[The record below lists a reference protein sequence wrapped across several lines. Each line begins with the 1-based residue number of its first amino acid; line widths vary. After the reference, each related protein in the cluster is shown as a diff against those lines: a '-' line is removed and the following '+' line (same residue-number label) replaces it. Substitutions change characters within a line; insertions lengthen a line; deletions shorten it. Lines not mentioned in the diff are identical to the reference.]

1 MSGRAHA
8 GRLTV
13 LDLRDTDEIGG
24 PGKTIIE
31 TYRAL
36 DRDRFA
42 MHLGVFATR
51 HETGQTPFITAAKA
65 AGLPVH
71 LVRGYNQYDPRLV
84 WRIVQLVKT
93 LGVDIIHAHEVKSDV
108 LTAAAA
114 LLHRVPIMTTLHGWI
129 GNSRKQRAMIA
140 LDRKVAR
147 AFDVVVA
154 VSQRMFDQV
163 AADGYRPR
171 QLRLLH
177 NAIVIEKYQRT
188 GDRGYL
194 EARLGRPIDGPV
206 LSSIGRLSAEK
217 GHADLIE
224 AVAQIAARGH
234 RVSLVLAG
242 DGPMR
247 AELEALALTRRL
259 EQCVHFAGH
268 VDRPDR
274 VLEDT
279 DLAVLPSHT
288 EGLPNAALEALA
300 MEVPLL
306 ATAVGGTPEV
316 VIEGVTGRL
325 VEARSPAALAAGI
338 EDFLRNPEPWHAM
351 ARVGRAMVETKFNF
365 QARTKAL
372 EAIYA
377 ELGAVS
383 R

>member
-1 MSGRAHA
+1 MRSSAGD

-13 LDLRDTDEIGG
+13 LDLRDTYEIGG

-36 DRDRFA
+36 DRTRFS
-42 MHLGVFATR
+42 MHVGVFATR
-51 HETGQTPFITAAKA
+51 SETDDSPFTVAARA

-71 LVRGYNQYDPRLV
+71 FVRGHNQYDPRLV
-84 WRIVQLVKT
+84 WRIVRLVQR

-114 LLHRVPIMTTLHGWI
+114 RLHRVPIMTTLHGWI
-129 GNSRKQRAMIA
+129 GNSRKQRALIA
-140 LDRKVAR
+140 LDRRVVR

-154 VSQRMFDQV
+154 VSQLMFDRV
-163 AADGYRPR
+163 AADGYRPG

-177 NAIVIEKYQRT
+177 NAIVLRNYRRT
-188 GDRGYL
+188 GTRGYL
-194 EARLGRPIDGPV
+194 EATLGRPVARPV

-217 GHADLIE
+217 GHADLLE
-224 AVAQIAARGH
+224 AVALVTARGH
-234 RVSLVLAG
+234 RVSVVLAG
-242 DGPMR
+242 DGPAR
-247 AELEALALTRRL
+247 ADLEAQARALGL
-259 EQCVHFAGH
+259 GSCVHFTGY

-274 VLEDT
+274 VLEET
-279 DLAVLPSHT
+279 DLAILPSHT

-306 ATAVGGTPEV
+306 ATRVGGTPEV
-316 VIEGVTGRL
+316 VTDGRTGRL
-325 VEARSPAALAAGI
+325 VEPHAPEAMAAAIADYLTHPAA
-338 EDFLRNPEPWHAM
+338 WTAM
-351 ARVGRAMVETKFNF
+351 ADAGRGMVETTFDF
-365 QARTKAL
+365 QSRTRAL

-377 ELGAVS
+377 ELGATS